1 MVDSL
6 TMMMI
11 IGGMTLGRE
20 VAEQEEEEVIGSLV
34 VIGALA
40 GLHREEA
47 ETGLFLICVCIQFN
61 LIFYFYYISYFFS
74 FLHQLPLLNCIDSLV
89 L

>member
-1 MVDSL
+1 
-6 TMMMI
+6 MMMI

-47 ETGLFLICVCIQFN
+47 ETGLFLICVCVQFD
-61 LIFYFYYISYFFS
+61 LIFYFYYISYFFLFLASTAS
-74 FLHQLPLLNCIDSLV
+74 FELHRQLSPGN
-89 L
+89 